1 MMRVFK
7 TLLCLFIIVSCNK
20 EVKNFKPQSSGR
32 INSISVIIDKSS
44 WDGKIGDAVRDKY
57 ASEFIGLPQIE
68 EAFTLNYIPYEAFTG
83 FGRTARNIIY
93 INKKKQDKPRM
104 IRNRYARP
112 QLFLEISG
120 LDNES
125 IIQGISSSFE
135 FSSAQFQNGEIIEN
149 KNRILNSLLKDT
161 GLDSLDISVKIPSAY
176 SVFKKKQQVVWL
188 QKPLKNGTS
197 NLIIK
202 TLNNPVS
209 DFKNIN
215 LNNVISLRDSIGKEF
230 IPGRLENSYMITEK
244 EYLPYISYQSVN
256 GFKAIETRG
265 TWEVKGDYMGGPF
278 INYIVKDTLNKR
290 LLYIEGFVFS
300 PSQRKRDKMIELEA
314 VIKSIVIGNR

>member
-1 MMRVFK
+1 MRIFK
-7 TLLCLFIIVSCNK
+7 AFLTVLILVSCDK

-44 WDGKIGDAVRDKY
+44 WDGKIGDAIRDKY
-57 ASEFIGLPQIE
+57 ASEFIGLPQVE

-83 FGRTARNIIY
+83 FGRTARNVIY

-104 IRNRYARP
+104 IRDRYARP
-112 QLFLEISG
+112 QLFLEVSG

-135 FSSAQFQNGEIIEN
+135 FSSAQFQNGEITEN

-161 GLDSLDISVKIPSAY
+161 GLDSLNISLKIPSAY
-176 SVFKKKQQVVWL
+176 SVFKNEPETVWL

-202 TLNNPVS
+202 DLKSSLS
-209 DFKNIN
+209 DFEKIN
-215 LNNVISLRDSIGKEF
+215 LNDVVSLRDSIGKEF
-230 IPGRLENSYMITEK
+230 IPGRVENSYMITEK
-244 EYLPYISYQSVN
+244 EYLPYISYQTVN
-256 GFKAIETRG
+256 GFEAIETRG

-278 INYIVKDTLNKR
+278 INYIIKDTLNNS
-290 LLYIEGFVFS
+290 LLYVEGFVFS

-314 VIKSIVIGNR
+314 VIKSMVIGKR

>member
-1 MMRVFK
+1 MRIFKVFL
-7 TLLCLFIIVSCNK
+7 TVLILVSCDK

-32 INSISVIIDKSS
+32 INSISVIIDKPS
-44 WDGKIGDAVRDKY
+44 WDGKIGDAIREKY
-57 ASEFIGLPQIE
+57 ASEFIGLPQVE

-93 INKKKQDKPRM
+93 INKKKKDKPRM
-104 IRNRYARP
+104 IRDRYARP
-112 QLFLEISG
+112 QLFLEVSG

-135 FSSAQFQNGEIIEN
+135 FSSAQFQNGEITEN

-161 GLDSLDISVKIPSAY
+161 GLDSLNISLKIPSAY
-176 SVFKKKQQVVWL
+176 SVFKNEPETVWL

-202 TLNNPVS
+202 DLKSSVF
-209 DFKNIN
+209 DFEKIN
-215 LNNVISLRDSIGKEF
+215 LNDVVSLRDSIGKEF
-230 IPGRLENSYMITEK
+230 IPGRVENSYMITEK
-244 EYLPYISYQSVN
+244 EYLPYSSYQTVN
-256 GFKAIETRG
+256 GFEAIETRG

-278 INYIVKDTLNKR
+278 INYIIKDTLNNS
-290 LLYIEGFVFS
+290 LLYVEGFVFS

-314 VIKSIVIGNR
+314 VIKSMVIGKR

>member
-1 MMRVFK
+1 MR
-7 TLLCLFIIVSCNK
+7 IIKAFLTVLILVSCDK

-44 WDGKIGDAVRDKY
+44 WDGKIGDAIREKY
-57 ASEFIGLPQIE
+57 ASEFVGLPQVE

-93 INKKKQDKPRM
+93 INKDKQDKPRM
-104 IRNRYARP
+104 IRDRYARP
-112 QLFLEISG
+112 QLFLEVSG

-125 IIQGISSSFE
+125 IIKGILSSFE
-135 FSSAQFQNGEIIEN
+135 FSSTQFQNGEITEN

-161 GLDSLDISVKIPSAY
+161 GLDSLNISLKIPSAY
-176 SVFKKKQQVVWL
+176 SVFKNELETVWL

-202 TLNNPVS
+202 DLNSSVS
-209 DFKNIN
+209 DFEKIN
-215 LNNVISLRDSIGKEF
+215 LNDVVSLRDSIGKEF
-230 IPGRLENSYMITEK
+230 IPGRVENSYMITEK

-256 GFKAIETRG
+256 GFEAIETRG

-278 INYIVKDTLNKR
+278 INYIIKDTLNKS
-290 LLYIEGFVFS
+290 LLYVEGFVFS

-314 VIKSIVIGNR
+314 VIKSMVIGKR

>member
-1 MMRVFK
+1 MRIFK
-7 TLLCLFIIVSCNK
+7 AFLTVLILVSCDK

-44 WDGKIGDAVRDKY
+44 WDGKIGDAIRDKY
-57 ASEFIGLPQIE
+57 ASEFIGLPQVE

-104 IRNRYARP
+104 IRDRYARP
-112 QLFLEISG
+112 QLFLEVSG

-135 FSSAQFQNGEIIEN
+135 FSSAQFQNGEIKEN

-161 GLDSLDISVKIPSAY
+161 GLDSLNISLKIPSAY
-176 SVFKKKQQVVWL
+176 SIFKNEPETVWL

-202 TLNNPVS
+202 DLKSSLS
-209 DFKNIN
+209 DFEKIN
-215 LNNVISLRDSIGKEF
+215 LNDVVSLRDSIGKEF
-230 IPGRLENSYMITEK
+230 IPGRVENSYMITEK
-244 EYLPYISYQSVN
+244 EYLPYISYQTVN
-256 GFKAIETRG
+256 GFEAIETRG

-278 INYIVKDTLNKR
+278 INYIIKDTLNNS
-290 LLYIEGFVFS
+290 LLYVEGFVFS

-314 VIKSIVIGNR
+314 VIKSMVIGKR

>member
-1 MMRVFK
+1 MRIFK
-7 TLLCLFIIVSCNK
+7 AFLTVLILVSCDK

-44 WDGKIGDAVRDKY
+44 WDGKIGDAIRDKY
-57 ASEFIGLPQIE
+57 ASEFIGLPQVE

-83 FGRTARNIIY
+83 FGRTARNVIY

-104 IRNRYARP
+104 IRDRYARP
-112 QLFLEISG
+112 QLFLEVSG

-125 IIQGISSSFE
+125 IIQGILSSFE
-135 FSSAQFQNGEIIEN
+135 FSSAQFQNGEITEN

-161 GLDSLDISVKIPSAY
+161 GLDSLNISLNIPSAY
-176 SVFKKKQQVVWL
+176 SVFKNEPETVWL

-202 TLNNPVS
+202 DLNGSVS
-209 DFKNIN
+209 DFKKIN
-215 LNNVISLRDSIGKEF
+215 LNDVVLLRDSIGKEF
-230 IPGRLENSYMITEK
+230 IPGRVENSYMITEK
-244 EYLPYISYQSVN
+244 EYLPYISYQTVN
-256 GFKAIETRG
+256 GFEAIETRG

-278 INYIVKDTLNKR
+278 INYIIKDTLNNS
-290 LLYIEGFVFS
+290 LLYVEGFVFS

-314 VIKSIVIGNR
+314 VIKSMVIGKR

>member
-1 MMRVFK
+1 MRIFK
-7 TLLCLFIIVSCNK
+7 AFLAVLILVSCDK

-32 INSISVIIDKSS
+32 INSISVIIDKPS
-44 WDGKIGDAVRDKY
+44 WDGKIGDAIRDKY
-57 ASEFIGLPQIE
+57 ASEFIGLPQVE

-83 FGRTARNIIY
+83 FGRTARNVIY

-104 IRNRYARP
+104 IRDRYARP
-112 QLFLEISG
+112 QLFLEVSG

-125 IIQGISSSFE
+125 IIQGILSSFE
-135 FSSAQFQNGEIIEN
+135 FSSSQFQNGEITEN

-161 GLDSLDISVKIPSAY
+161 GLDSLNISLNIPSAY
-176 SVFKKKQQVVWL
+176 SVFKNEPETVWL

-202 TLNNPVS
+202 DLKSPVS
-209 DFKNIN
+209 DFEKIN
-215 LNNVISLRDSIGKEF
+215 LNDVVSLRDSIGKEF
-230 IPGRLENSYMITEK
+230 IPGRVENSYMITEK
-244 EYLPYISYQSVN
+244 EYLPYISYQTVN
-256 GFKAIETRG
+256 GFEAVETRG

-278 INYIVKDTLNKR
+278 INYIIKDTLNNS
-290 LLYIEGFVFS
+290 LLYVEGFVFS

-314 VIKSIVIGNR
+314 VIKSMVIGKR

>member
-1 MMRVFK
+1 MRIFK
-7 TLLCLFIIVSCNK
+7 AFLTLLILVSCDK

-44 WDGKIGDAVRDKY
+44 WDGKIGDAIRDKY
-57 ASEFIGLPQIE
+57 ASEFIGLPQVE

-104 IRNRYARP
+104 IRDRYARP
-112 QLFLEISG
+112 QLFLEVSG

-135 FSSAQFQNGEIIEN
+135 FSSAQFQNGEITEN

-161 GLDSLDISVKIPSAY
+161 GLDSLNISLKIPSAY
-176 SVFKKKQQVVWL
+176 SVFKNEPETVWL

-202 TLNNPVS
+202 DLKSSLS
-209 DFKNIN
+209 DFEKIN
-215 LNNVISLRDSIGKEF
+215 LNDVVSLRDSIGKEF
-230 IPGRLENSYMITEK
+230 IPGRVENSYMITEK
-244 EYLPYISYQSVN
+244 EYLPYISYQTVN
-256 GFKAIETRG
+256 GFEAIETRG

-278 INYIVKDTLNKR
+278 INYIIKDTLNNS
-290 LLYIEGFVFS
+290 LLYVEGFVFS

-314 VIKSIVIGNR
+314 VIKSMVIGKR

>member
-1 MMRVFK
+1 MRIFK
-7 TLLCLFIIVSCNK
+7 AFLTVLILVSCDK

-32 INSISVIIDKSS
+32 INSISVIIDKPS
-44 WDGKIGDAVRDKY
+44 WDGKIGDAIRNKY
-57 ASEFIGLPQIE
+57 ASEFIGLPQVE

-104 IRNRYARP
+104 IRDRYARP
-112 QLFLEISG
+112 QLFLEVSG

-125 IIQGISSSFE
+125 IIQGILSSFE
-135 FSSAQFQNGEIIEN
+135 FSSAQFQNGEITEN

-161 GLDSLDISVKIPSAY
+161 GLDSLNISLNIPSAY
-176 SVFKKKQQVVWL
+176 SVFKNQPETVWL

-202 TLNNPVS
+202 DLNSSVS
-209 DFKNIN
+209 DFEKIN
-215 LNNVISLRDSIGKEF
+215 LNDVVSLRDSIGKEF
-230 IPGRLENSYMITEK
+230 IPGRVENSYMITEK
-244 EYLPYISYQSVN
+244 EYLPYISYQTVN
-256 GFKAIETRG
+256 GFEAIETRG

-278 INYIVKDTLNKR
+278 INYIIKDTLNNS
-290 LLYIEGFVFS
+290 LLYVEGFVFS

-314 VIKSIVIGNR
+314 VIKSMVIGKR

>member
-1 MMRVFK
+1 MRIFK
-7 TLLCLFIIVSCNK
+7 AFLIALILVSCDK
-20 EVKNFKPQSSGR
+20 DVKNFKPQSSGR
-32 INSISVIIDKSS
+32 INSISVIIDKPS
-44 WDGKIGDAVRDKY
+44 WDGKIGDAIRDKY
-57 ASEFIGLPQIE
+57 ASEFIGLPQVE

-93 INKKKQDKPRM
+93 INKKKKDKPRM
-104 IRNRYARP
+104 IRDRYARP

-135 FSSAQFQNGEIIEN
+135 FSSTQFQNGEIIEN

-161 GLDSLDISVKIPSAY
+161 GLDSLNISLKIPSAY
-176 SVFKKKQQVVWL
+176 SVFKNEPETVWL

-202 TLNNPVS
+202 DLNSSVS
-209 DFKNIN
+209 DFEKIN
-215 LNNVISLRDSIGKEF
+215 LNDVISLRDSIGKEF
-230 IPGRLENSYMITEK
+230 IPGRVENSYMITEK
-244 EYLPYISYQSVN
+244 EYLPYISYQTVN
-256 GFKAIETRG
+256 GFEAIETRG
-265 TWEVKGDYMGGPF
+265 TWEVKGDFMGGPF
-278 INYIVKDTLNKR
+278 INYIIKDTLNKS
-290 LLYIEGFVFS
+290 LLYVEGFVFS

-314 VIKSIVIGNR
+314 VIKSMAIGKR

>member
-1 MMRVFK
+1 MRIFK
-7 TLLCLFIIVSCNK
+7 AFLTVLILVSCDK

-44 WDGKIGDAVRDKY
+44 WDGKIGDAIRDKY
-57 ASEFIGLPQIE
+57 ASEFIGLPQVE

-104 IRNRYARP
+104 IRDRYARP
-112 QLFLEISG
+112 QLFLEVSG

-125 IIQGISSSFE
+125 IIQGISSSFK
-135 FSSAQFQNGEIIEN
+135 FSSAQFQNGEITEN

-161 GLDSLDISVKIPSAY
+161 GLDSLNISLKIPSAY
-176 SVFKKKQQVVWL
+176 SVFKNEPETVWL

-202 TLNNPVS
+202 DLKSSLS
-209 DFKNIN
+209 DFEKIN
-215 LNNVISLRDSIGKEF
+215 LNDVVSLRDSIGKEF
-230 IPGRLENSYMITEK
+230 IPGRVENSYMITEK
-244 EYLPYISYQSVN
+244 EYLPYVSYQTVN
-256 GFKAIETRG
+256 GFEAIETRG

-278 INYIVKDTLNKR
+278 INYIIKDTLNKS
-290 LLYIEGFVFS
+290 LLYVEGFVFS

-314 VIKSIVIGNR
+314 VIKSMVIGKR

>member
-1 MMRVFK
+1 MRIFK
-7 TLLCLFIIVSCNK
+7 AFLTVLILVSCDK

-32 INSISVIIDKSS
+32 INSISVIIDKPS
-44 WDGKIGDAVRDKY
+44 WDGKIGDAIREKY
-57 ASEFIGLPQIE
+57 ASEFIGLPQVE

-93 INKKKQDKPRM
+93 INKKKKDKPRM
-104 IRNRYARP
+104 IRDRYARP
-112 QLFLEISG
+112 QLFLEVSG

-135 FSSAQFQNGEIIEN
+135 FSSAQFQNGEITEN

-161 GLDSLDISVKIPSAY
+161 GLDSLNISLKIPSAY
-176 SVFKKKQQVVWL
+176 SVFKNEPETVWL

-202 TLNNPVS
+202 DLKSSLS
-209 DFKNIN
+209 DFEKIN
-215 LNNVISLRDSIGKEF
+215 LNDVVSLRDSIGKEF
-230 IPGRLENSYMITEK
+230 IPGRVENSYMITEK
-244 EYLPYISYQSVN
+244 EYLPYISYQTVN
-256 GFKAIETRG
+256 GFEAIETRG

-278 INYIVKDTLNKR
+278 INYIIKDTLNNS
-290 LLYIEGFVFS
+290 LLYVEGFVFS

-314 VIKSIVIGNR
+314 VIKSMVIGKR

>member
-1 MMRVFK
+1 MRIFK
-7 TLLCLFIIVSCNK
+7 AFLTVLILVSCDK

-32 INSISVIIDKSS
+32 INSISVIIDKPS
-44 WDGKIGDAVRDKY
+44 WDGKIGDAIRDKY
-57 ASEFIGLPQIE
+57 ASEFIGLPQVE

-83 FGRTARNIIY
+83 FGRTARNVIY

-104 IRNRYARP
+104 IRDRYARP
-112 QLFLEISG
+112 QLFLEVSG

-125 IIQGISSSFE
+125 IIQGILSSFE
-135 FSSAQFQNGEIIEN
+135 FSSTQFQNGEITEN

-161 GLDSLDISVKIPSAY
+161 GLDSLNISLKIPSAY
-176 SVFKKKQQVVWL
+176 SVFKNEPETVWL

-202 TLNNPVS
+202 DLKS
-209 DFKNIN
+209 SLSGFEKIN
-215 LNNVISLRDSIGKEF
+215 LNDVVSLRDSIGKEF
-230 IPGRLENSYMITEK
+230 IPGRVENSYMITEK
-244 EYLPYISYQSVN
+244 EYLPYISYQTVN
-256 GFKAIETRG
+256 GFDAIETRG

-278 INYIVKDTLNKR
+278 INYIIKDTLNNS
-290 LLYIEGFVFS
+290 LLYVEGFVFS

-314 VIKSIVIGNR
+314 VIKSMVLGKR

>member
-1 MMRVFK
+1 MRIFK
-7 TLLCLFIIVSCNK
+7 AFLTVLILVSCDK

-32 INSISVIIDKSS
+32 INSISVIIDKPS
-44 WDGKIGDAVRDKY
+44 WDGKIGDAIREKY
-57 ASEFIGLPQIE
+57 ASEFIGLPQVE

-83 FGRTARNIIY
+83 FGRTARNVIY

-104 IRNRYARP
+104 IRDRYARP
-112 QLFLEISG
+112 QLFLEVSG

-135 FSSAQFQNGEIIEN
+135 FSSSQFQNGEITEN

-161 GLDSLDISVKIPSAY
+161 GLDSLNISLNIPSAY
-176 SVFKKKQQVVWL
+176 SVFKNESETVWL

-202 TLNNPVS
+202 DLKSSVF
-209 DFKNIN
+209 DFEKIN
-215 LNNVISLRDSIGKEF
+215 LNDVVSLRDSIGKEF
-230 IPGRLENSYMITEK
+230 IPGRVENSYMITEK
-244 EYLPYISYQSVN
+244 EYLPYSSYQTVN
-256 GFKAIETRG
+256 GFEAIETRG

-278 INYIVKDTLNKR
+278 INYIIKDTLNNS
-290 LLYIEGFVFS
+290 LLYVEGFVFS

-314 VIKSIVIGNR
+314 VIKSMVIGKR

>member
-1 MMRVFK
+1 MRIFK
-7 TLLCLFIIVSCNK
+7 AFLAVLILVSCDK

-32 INSISVIIDKSS
+32 INSISVIIDKPS
-44 WDGKIGDAVRDKY
+44 WDGKIGDAIRDKY
-57 ASEFIGLPQIE
+57 ASEFIGLPQVE

-83 FGRTARNIIY
+83 FGRTARNVIY

-104 IRNRYARP
+104 IRDRYARP
-112 QLFLEISG
+112 QLFLEVSG

-135 FSSAQFQNGEIIEN
+135 FSSAQFQNGEITEN

-161 GLDSLDISVKIPSAY
+161 GLDSLNISLKIPSAY
-176 SVFKKKQQVVWL
+176 SVFKNEPETVWL

-202 TLNNPVS
+202 DLKSSLS
-209 DFKNIN
+209 DFEKIN
-215 LNNVISLRDSIGKEF
+215 LNDVVSLRDSIGKEF
-230 IPGRLENSYMITEK
+230 IPGRVENSYMITEK
-244 EYLPYISYQSVN
+244 EYLPYISYQTVN
-256 GFKAIETRG
+256 GFEAIETRG

-278 INYIVKDTLNKR
+278 INYIIKDTLNNS
-290 LLYIEGFVFS
+290 LLYVEGFVFS

-314 VIKSIVIGNR
+314 VIKSMVIGKR